1 MLFPMSESQWN
12 LQFLVVPGFLRIQ
25 NIFLYRFWDFFIP
38 VLGFFY
44 LDPDLIPLSIYETER
59 ESFPTKFIYNENF
72 LSSSWLYCFTI
83 KKFPMLVCNE
93 KNVSANRIKIK
104 SDIQSRITKTVG
116 YATLLTTGSLVQ
128 NVVEVCS
135 LYCSEKYGTYRTGT

>member
-1 MLFPMSESQWN
+1 
-12 LQFLVVPGFLRIQ
+12 
-25 NIFLYRFWDFFIP
+25 
-38 VLGFFY
+38 
-44 LDPDLIPLSIYETER
+44 
-59 ESFPTKFIYNENF
+59 
-72 LSSSWLYCFTI
+72 
-83 KKFPMLVCNE
+83 MLVCNE

-135 LYCSEKYGTYRTGT
+135 LYCSEKYGTYRTGTWVPTW

>member
-1 MLFPMSESQWN
+1 MFHCNTYFPGMLFLMSESQWN
-12 LQFLVVPGFLRIQ
+12 LQFLVVPCFLRIQ
-25 NIFLYRFWDFFIP
+25 NIFLYRFWDFF
-38 VLGFFY
+38 Y
-44 LDPDLIPLSIYETER
+44 SDPDLIPLSIYETER

-104 SDIQSRITKTVG
+104 SDIQSRITPYNWKSCTECSGSMLIVLFRGSKVHTVG
-116 YATLLTTGSLVQ
+116 
-128 NVVEVCS
+128 
-135 LYCSEKYGTYRTGT
+135 TGT